1 MNPYNTAA
9 FNFSQAY
16 QMQTAAADA
25 QRRANQASDTAFA
38 DMTADDETALRGQPE
53 PQGVTGPNTQLDGF
67 SESAVNETT
76 DEDLNTMLRAKR
88 RAAKYLGQTELA

>member
-38 DMTADDETALRGQPE
+38 DMTSDDETGLRGQPQSE
-53 PQGVTGPNTQLDGF
+53 APVGPNTQLDGY
-67 SESAVNETT
+67 SESNLTEAT
-76 DEDLNTMLRAKR
+76 DRDLDVLMRAKR
-88 RAAKYLGQTELA
+88 RSAKYLGQNQLA

>member
-9 FNFSQAY
+9 YNFSLAY

-38 DMTADDETALRGQPE
+38 DIDADNETSLRGQPQ
-53 PQGVTGPNTQLDGF
+53 PQAPTAPNTNLNGF
-67 SESAVNETT
+67 SETNLTENTNR
-76 DEDLNTMLRAKR
+76 DLQTLMRAKR
-88 RAAKYLGQTELA
+88 RVSKYLSQDEVV

>member
-9 FNFSQAY
+9 FNFSRAY

-38 DMTADDETALRGQPE
+38 DMSADSETSLRGQPQ
-53 PQGVTGPNTQLDGF
+53 PQAPTAPNTNLNGF
-67 SESAVNETT
+67 SETNLTENTNR
-76 DEDLNTMLRAKR
+76 DLQTLMRAKR
-88 RAAKYLGQTELA
+88 RVSKYLSQDEVV

>member
-1 MNPYNTAA
+1 MNPYSTAA

-38 DMTADDETALRGQPE
+38 DMTADDETSLRGQPQ
-53 PQGVTGPNTQLDGF
+53 PQAPTEATTQLNGY
-67 SESAVNETT
+67 SENNLTEST
-76 DEDLNTMLRAKR
+76 DNDLNVLMRAKR

>member
-16 QMQTAAADA
+16 RMQTAAADA

-38 DMTADDETALRGQPE
+38 DMTADEETSLRGQP
-53 PQGVTGPNTQLDGF
+53 QTPNGATTELNGY
-67 SESAVNETT
+67 SENNLNEAA
-76 DEDLNTMLRAKR
+76 DDINVLMRAKR
-88 RAAKYLGQTELA
+88 RATKYLGQTELV

>member
-38 DMTADDETALRGQPE
+38 DMTNDNETDLRGQPQ
-53 PQGVTGPNTQLDGF
+53 PQAPEGPSTQLDGY
-67 SESAVNETT
+67 SQNNLNEAT
-76 DEDLNTMLRAKR
+76 DQDLNVLMRAKR
-88 RAAKYLGQTELA
+88 RAAKYLGQDQLS

>member
-38 DMTADDETALRGQPE
+38 DMTSDDESSLRGQPQ
-53 PQGVTGPNTQLDGF
+53 PQAPEGPSTQLNGY
-67 SESAVNETT
+67 SENNLDEAT
-76 DEDLNTMLRAKR
+76 DQDLNVLMRAKR
-88 RAAKYLGQTELA
+88 RAAKYLGQDQLA